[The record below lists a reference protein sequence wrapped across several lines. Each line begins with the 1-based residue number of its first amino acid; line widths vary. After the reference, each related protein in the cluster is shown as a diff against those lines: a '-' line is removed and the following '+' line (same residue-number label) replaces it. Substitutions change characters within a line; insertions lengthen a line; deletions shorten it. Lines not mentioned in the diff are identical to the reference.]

1 MPKMLLSIHRHLWTW
16 DGKGGGNYVPEYDVV
31 IHINGQKVQPQDVDL
46 AFEQLTRKGAYEKPG
61 LEAGRDFLI
70 QQGVRGA
77 AFHAS
82 VLPQQMVSGVAK
94 APLKAA
100 REGEHVLTGNILRQ
114 LMAALSQGMS
124 R

>member
-1 MPKMLLSIHRHLWTW
+1 M
-16 DGKGGGNYVPEYDVV
+16 
-31 IHINGQKVQPQDVDL
+31 
-46 AFEQLTRKGAYEKPG
+46 TRKGAYEKPG

-82 VLPQQMVSGVAK
+82 ILPQQMVSSVAK
-94 APLKAA
+94 APMKTA

-114 LMAALSQGMS
+114 LMAALGQGMS